1 MEARFWL
8 GQKTRLSGKVR
19 YDGPFMFSFLPPPA
33 HKGLQTA
40 ISWVVYLQVVAS
52 AEEMNS
58 GHSVIGGGNRH
69 ALRRAGQVLYITYK
83 ALYALFWELAHGE

>member
-19 YDGPFMFSFLPPPA
+19 YDGPFMFSFLPPPRTQGA
-33 HKGLQTA
+33 ANGDL
-40 ISWVVYLQVVAS
+40 VGVYLQVVAS

-58 GHSVIGGGNRH
+58 GHSVIGGGNRR
-69 ALRRAGQVLYITYK
+69 ALRRAGQVLYISYK